1 MCTYIIEKA
10 AITGSGKG
18 PQGWFSLNQANVYY
32 DHPVHAPMD
41 HALTIDFV
49 NEAKGPGARVA
60 VELSPESA
68 RAAYREDSG
77 CALEAG
83 YQGAWIPVVHI
94 GLTQSGHYEGA
105 AQAAPSGFQ
114 THYSDGF
121 SRRRWHSPA

>member
-10 AITGSGKG
+10 TITGSGKG

-68 RAAYREDSG
+68 RQLIEKIQA
-77 CALEAG
+77 ALEAG
-83 YQGAWIPVVHI
+83 YQELGY
-94 GLTQSGHYEGA
+94 Q
-105 AQAAPSGFQ
+105 
-114 THYSDGF
+114 
-121 SRRRWHSPA
+121 

>member
-68 RAAYREDSG
+68 RS
-77 CALEAG
+77 L
-83 YQGAWIPVVHI
+83 
-94 GLTQSGHYEGA
+94 
-105 AQAAPSGFQ
+105 
-114 THYSDGF
+114 
-121 SRRRWHSPA
+121 SRRFRLLWRRAIRSLDTSSPHRTDAIRTLRRGRTSGPFGLSDALL

>member
-68 RAAYREDSG
+68 RQLIEK
-77 CALEAG
+77 
-83 YQGAWIPVVHI
+83 I
-94 GLTQSGHYEGA
+94 
-105 AQAAPSGFQ
+105 QAALWRRATRSLDTSSPHRTDAIRTLRRGRTSGPFWL
-114 THYSDGF
+114 SD
-121 SRRRWHSPA
+121 ALL